1 MDSPLLDVLGQ
12 VLPLAVGVALS
23 PLPVIAVVL
32 VAMSPRAAASGPAFV
47 LGRMLGLAIV
57 VAATIAAADLLY
69 SLAANAGLPAIV
81 KLLLGLALV
90 GLGLTKWRPK
100 PKGTEPALPGWM
112 QSFSSI
118 APGRALGLGVLL
130 SLANP
135 KELALLVAVGL
146 TVGGAPLAVADEIVV
161 GLAVVV
167 VASITVTVPVVA
179 FLVAPRRVAP
189 VLDAVKDWL
198 TANSSVVMGL
208 LLVVIGAV
216 VTGGAISEL

>member
-1 MDSPLLDVLGQ
+1 MDSSLLYALGQ
-12 VLPLAVGVALS
+12 VIPLAVGVALS
-23 PLPVIAVVL
+23 PLPVIGVVL

-57 VAATIAAADLLY
+57 VTVTIAAADLLY
-69 SLAANAGLPAIV
+69 AAAANAGLPAVV
-81 KLLLGLALV
+81 KLVLGLALV
-90 GLGLTKWRPK
+90 VLGLTKWRPK

-118 APGRALGLGVLL
+118 APGRAFGVGVLL

-146 TVGGAPLAVADEIVV
+146 TVGGAPLVVADEIVL
-161 GLAVVV
+161 GLVVV
-167 VASITVTVPVVA
+167 LVASITVAIPVVA
-179 FLVAPRRVAP
+179 VLVAPKRVAP
-189 VLDAVKDWL
+189 LLDGVRTWL